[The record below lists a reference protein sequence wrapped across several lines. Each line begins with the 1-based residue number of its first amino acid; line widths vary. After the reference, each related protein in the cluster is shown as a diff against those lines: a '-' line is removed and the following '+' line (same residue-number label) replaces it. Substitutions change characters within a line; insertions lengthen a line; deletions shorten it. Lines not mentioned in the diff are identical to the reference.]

1 MLNNR
6 VYPRGFGLNPLRV
19 RQSNPIYPIVCCLGL
34 HTEEGKETP
43 TNDGVPCARL
53 SMLSHR
59 KGTPPFSLVH
69 TGLIPIL
76 LLNYMLHV

>member
-43 TNDGVPCARL
+43 TNDGGAMRQTLYVI
-53 SMLSHR
+53 SQE
-59 KGTPPFSLVH
+59 GYTTIFS
-69 TGLIPIL
+69 GSYRFNP
-76 LLNYMLHV
+76 NFAA